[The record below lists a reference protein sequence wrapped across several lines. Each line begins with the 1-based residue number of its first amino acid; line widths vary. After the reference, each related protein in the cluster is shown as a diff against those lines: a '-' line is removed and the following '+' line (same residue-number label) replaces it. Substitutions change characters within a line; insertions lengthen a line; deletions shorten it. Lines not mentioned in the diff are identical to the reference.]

1 MPHCQRHAESELR
14 QATDR
19 ETAEHPQAILWVNDE
34 QQVTREKS
42 CGTRDEQEL
51 PWSKTARR
59 PKEQGKDQIKL
70 DPHGKRPP
78 RRVEVHEVHLNID
91 EAQAEKAQDNAA
103 IDRFESRD
111 ERRKQ

>member
-42 CGTRDEQEL
+42 RGTRDEQER

-70 DPHGKRPP
+70 DQHGKIPP

-91 EAQAEKAQDNAA
+91 EAQAEQA
-103 IDRFESRD
+103 
-111 ERRKQ
+111 